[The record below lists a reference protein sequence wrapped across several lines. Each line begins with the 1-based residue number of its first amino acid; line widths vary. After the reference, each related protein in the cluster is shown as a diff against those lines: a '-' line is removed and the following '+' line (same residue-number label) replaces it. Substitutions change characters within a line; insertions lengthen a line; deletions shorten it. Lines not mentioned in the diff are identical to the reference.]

1 MKLNEMRTPIHKE
14 PITTPPPVQHSTPN
28 LPTDDEISAFL
39 RGRRQM
45 AAARDQSVTQNSDH
59 VTNEPS
65 VRLITTL
72 DA

>member
-1 MKLNEMRTPIHKE
+1 MQTPIYKE
-14 PITTPPPVQHSTPN
+14 PITTPPPLQHSTAN

>member
-1 MKLNEMRTPIHKE
+1 MCTPFYQE
-14 PITTPPPVQHSTPN
+14 PITTPPPLQPN

-39 RGRRQM
+39 RGRRQL
-45 AAARDQSVTQNSDH
+45 AAARDKSVTQNH